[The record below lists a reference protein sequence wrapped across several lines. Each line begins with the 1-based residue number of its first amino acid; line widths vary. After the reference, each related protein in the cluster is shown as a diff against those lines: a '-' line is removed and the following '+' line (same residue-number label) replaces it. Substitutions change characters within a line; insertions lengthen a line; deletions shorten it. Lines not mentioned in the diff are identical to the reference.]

1 MKPALRIAGNQGSGL
16 HDVVSRKEGCATYV
30 QAANEAVDSLEALV
44 PALFAFDI
52 PGSLAA
58 VEPALCIAELPNTGL
73 HRVADDFRFFG
84 HIFSLR
90 DILLRPFS
98 LAISCFSI
106 WMVLHLFISISS
118 ILPSLLIGSAPLSST
133 YASAFCLSS
142 LFGSAVYNFVSGS
155 KNSFR
160 SLAVTAGS
168 TAVGFFGG
176 SFLEQVYLSACVL
189 LASD

>member
-1 MKPALRIAGNQGSGL
+1 MIVATSMGHLYCLRYFEACII
-16 HDVVSRKEGCATYV
+16 D

-58 VEPALCIAELPNTGL
+58 VKPALRIAGNQGSGL
-73 HRVADDFRFFG
+73 HTVVSRKEGCATYVEAANEAVD
-84 HIFSLR
+84 
-90 DILLRPFS
+90 
-98 LAISCFSI
+98 
-106 WMVLHLFISISS
+106 
-118 ILPSLLIGSAPLSST
+118 SAPLSST